1 MPYNSGLYCN
11 NNRKP
16 QLVDVFLCFLCVMP
30 VQCLTHH
37 SPLPLPCNEDI
48 LQIGRLMADGEAH
61 LTNPKPPDSSGNFTR
76 NLPFF
81 HRR

>member
-30 VQCLTHH
+30 VRCLTHH
-37 SPLPLPCNEDI
+37 SPLPLSSSS
-48 LQIGRLMADGEAH
+48 
-61 LTNPKPPDSSGNFTR
+61 PP
-76 NLPFF
+76 L
-81 HRR
+81 